1 MEKSRLYMLVVLHG
15 VFSTSRSEPVC
26 GSPALSSRIVGGS
39 DAADGQWPWQASI
52 QDQDGH
58 FCGGSLISNQW
69 VLSAAHCFEQAQ
81 PMSNYGVQLG
91 AYSLSLDN
99 PNSVSVKID
108 SVYNHPDYTSSAH
121 TWDIALVKLD
131 GPVSYTKYIMPICLP
146 AASTTFP
153 NGMECWV
160 TGWGNIDY
168 YENLPSPE
176 TLQNVKVPLID
187 HQTCDEMYHID
198 SDGSSSYTIVDNTM
212 ICAGY
217 TEGGKDS
224 CQGDSG
230 GPLVCKVNGVW
241 YQPGIVSWGSGCALP
256 NRPGVY
262 TLVTA
267 YQSWIQ
273 SHIPELSFQE
283 DLSFQDV
290 TECQKC
296 SGNMNASCYLLVLL
310 IITASGLRYL
320 QRGNKRKKSLQIVK
334 SLRTFPPTTHISV
347 ELQGTKRRRQSGE
360 MPRNLLHVLTV
371 LHVAITT
378 TTSQPVCGSPAF
390 SSRIVGGSDAVDG
403 QWPWQASIQ
412 YLGTHFC
419 GGSLISS
426 QWVLSAAHCFE
437 PLLPIVN
444 TEVHLGAYR
453 LSQDNPQSVL
463 MKIHSVYNHP
473 KYSSEGH
480 EYDIA
485 LVKLSS
491 PVTYTNYIQP
501 ICLPSASVTFPCGM
515 ECWVTGWGNI
525 QSDVSLPSPE
535 TLQNVKVPL
544 IDHQTCDRIYHIDSG
559 VSSSNTIVDN
569 TMICAGYTKG
579 GKDSCQGDSGGPLVC
594 KVNATWFQIGVVSW
608 GVGCALPNRP
618 GVYTLVTTYQT
629 FIRQYIPDLS
639 FEDVTDI
646 PQPSEKCRGN
656 MNVSYYLLT
665 LLIVAASVLQ
675 YF

>member
-1 MEKSRLYMLVVLHG
+1 
-15 VFSTSRSEPVC
+15 
-26 GSPALSSRIVGGS
+26 
-39 DAADGQWPWQASI
+39 
-52 QDQDGH
+52 
-58 FCGGSLISNQW
+58 
-69 VLSAAHCFEQAQ
+69 
-81 PMSNYGVQLG
+81 MSNYGVQLG

-99 PNSVSVKID
+99 PNSVLVKID
-108 SVYNHPDYTSSAH
+108 SVYNHPDYTSAAH
-121 TWDIALVKLD
+121 TWDIALVKLN

-198 SDGSSSYTIVDNTM
+198 SDGSSSSTIVYNTM

-320 QRGNKRKKSLQIVK
+320 
-334 SLRTFPPTTHISV
+334 
-347 ELQGTKRRRQSGE
+347 
-360 MPRNLLHVLTV
+360 
-371 LHVAITT
+371 
-378 TTSQPVCGSPAF
+378 
-390 SSRIVGGSDAVDG
+390 
-403 QWPWQASIQ
+403 
-412 YLGTHFC
+412 
-419 GGSLISS
+419 
-426 QWVLSAAHCFE
+426 
-437 PLLPIVN
+437 
-444 TEVHLGAYR
+444 
-453 LSQDNPQSVL
+453 
-463 MKIHSVYNHP
+463 
-473 KYSSEGH
+473 
-480 EYDIA
+480 
-485 LVKLSS
+485 
-491 PVTYTNYIQP
+491 
-501 ICLPSASVTFPCGM
+501 
-515 ECWVTGWGNI
+515 
-525 QSDVSLPSPE
+525 
-535 TLQNVKVPL
+535 
-544 IDHQTCDRIYHIDSG
+544 
-559 VSSSNTIVDN
+559 
-569 TMICAGYTKG
+569 
-579 GKDSCQGDSGGPLVC
+579 
-594 KVNATWFQIGVVSW
+594 
-608 GVGCALPNRP
+608 
-618 GVYTLVTTYQT
+618 
-629 FIRQYIPDLS
+629 
-639 FEDVTDI
+639 
-646 PQPSEKCRGN
+646 
-656 MNVSYYLLT
+656 
-665 LLIVAASVLQ
+665 
-675 YF
+675 